1 MKKIFLIVSL
11 LLIASTLF
19 AGPKYDAVYRL
30 ISKSYTLNDDG
41 SLDYHFR
48 KELQLFN
55 YTAFDTYGET
65 FITYNTELQTLTINE
80 AYTIRKD
87 GSVVQTP
94 QNAFNPSLPY
104 GCTRCERFNTI
115 REMVVT
121 HTALENEATIVLDYT
136 IHSQQPFFQ
145 ELMEDIELYE
155 DAPIDKYEVVVTIPK
170 NKSLNA
176 EIYQSFQ
183 KDTVNPNPELIT
195 TQWIFSHLPQK
206 PKDHYLSSHYL
217 GEMTLNTFGSVTDFV
232 QKLCFQN
239 AFIDNPKDLYKD
251 VLEDVLNGKTTDMDK
266 ILAVRDYIADNIHT
280 NDLPMCYM
288 NYIVASPSTIWKTN
302 CATPFEKNVLFKSM
316 LEAIGFKP
324 TFGVFINNMSESVLE
339 IILNGQNYYFTAAYK
354 HQKSLA
360 NLRPEDAFVSSSQ
373 VWSSGF
379 HDNVQINMSAD
390 VAVNRCAEGLSATV
404 TDVNGFALSDKDANL
419 QPNPNRHVVADVK
432 SLSGKYYRLHL
443 TGSPDGCPIRAA
455 NISRQRSVPV
465 RVPNTNESYC
475 YTITLPFDVDCIS
488 KPYVVE
494 QSCDFGSVKMEMEVK
509 ENTIIVRRALYLK
522 SSEIF
527 NKRQIKQLRKMMGEW
542 NVERDI
548 MLTKNYRVH
557 EINVIYDL

>member
-1 MKKIFLIVSL
+1 MKKISFIVSL
-11 LLIASTLF
+11 LFIATALF
-19 AGPKYDAVYRL
+19 AGPKYDAVYHL
-30 ISKSYTLNDDG
+30 ISKSYTLNEDG
-41 SLDYHFR
+41 SMDYHFR
-48 KELQLFN
+48 KELQLFT
-55 YTAFDTYGET
+55 YSSFDKYGET
-65 FITYNTELQTLTINE
+65 FIMYNTEWQTLTINE
-80 AYTIRKD
+80 AYTVRKD
-87 GSVVQTP
+87 GSKVQTP
-94 QNAFNPSLPY
+94 ANAFNPMLPY
-104 GCTRCERFNTI
+104 SCTHCERFNTI

-145 ELMEDIELYE
+145 DLWEDIELYE
-155 DAPIDKYEVVVTIPK
+155 DAPIDKYEVVVTLPK

-176 EIYQSFQ
+176 EIYLDFQ
-183 KDTVNPNPELIT
+183 KDTVNPNSELTT

-206 PKDHYLSSHYL
+206 PKDDYLSPNYL
-217 GEMTLNTFGSVTDFV
+217 SNFTLNTVGSVTDFV
-232 QKLCFQN
+232 QKICYQN

-251 VLEDVLNGKTTDMDK
+251 VLEDILKGKTTDMDK
-266 ILAVRDYIADNIHT
+266 ILAVRDYIVDNIYT

-316 LEAIGFKP
+316 LEAIGYKP
-324 TFGVFINNMSESVLE
+324 TFGVFINNMSESALE
-339 IILNGQNYYFTAAYK
+339 IILNDQNYYITAAYK
-354 HQKSLA
+354 HQKSLI
-360 NLRPEDAFVSSSQ
+360 LRPEDAFVSSSQ
-373 VWSSGF
+373 IWSSGF
-379 HDNVQINMSAD
+379 QDNVQINMSAD

-419 QPNPNRHVVADVK
+419 QPNPNRHVAADVK

-443 TGSPDGCPIRAA
+443 MGSPDGCPIRAA
-455 NISRQRSVPV
+455 NISRQRTVPV

-494 QSCDFGSVKMEMEVK
+494 LSCDFGSVKMEMEVK
-509 ENTIIVRRALYLK
+509 ENTIIVRRALYLN
-522 SSEIF
+522 SSVIS
-527 NKRQIKQLRKMMGEW
+527 KKKQIKQLRRMMGEW
-542 NVERDI
+542 NIERDI